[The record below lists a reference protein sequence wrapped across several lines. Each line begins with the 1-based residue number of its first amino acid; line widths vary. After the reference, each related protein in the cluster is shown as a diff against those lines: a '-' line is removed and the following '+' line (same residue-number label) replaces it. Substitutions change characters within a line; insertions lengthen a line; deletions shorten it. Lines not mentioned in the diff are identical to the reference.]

1 MGRAGDE
8 VGEHR
13 TGAFMGRMEVWTSCC
28 RASRTSAGLRAVAE
42 QNQVFI
48 SKSHSDNRAGEEVAY
63 LSFLQTV
70 LTEQREQT
78 FCVLPSCLKQSFA
91 ELPVHSGIQISERF
105 VLRLGHVCIAFQYP
119 VFGSKNRGLSTRD
132 RATGCSHAAHDRA
145 LPVSPSRSVLCL

>member
-28 RASRTSAGLRAVAE
+28 RASRTSAGLWAVAE

-63 LSFLQTV
+63 LPFLQTV
-70 LTEQREQT
+70 LTEHRENKHSAFFPVALSRVSQNSRYT
-78 FCVLPSCLKQSFA
+78 QEFRFLSDSF
-91 ELPVHSGIQISERF
+91 VG
-105 VLRLGHVCIAFQYP
+105 
-119 VFGSKNRGLSTRD
+119 
-132 RATGCSHAAHDRA
+132 
-145 LPVSPSRSVLCL
+145 